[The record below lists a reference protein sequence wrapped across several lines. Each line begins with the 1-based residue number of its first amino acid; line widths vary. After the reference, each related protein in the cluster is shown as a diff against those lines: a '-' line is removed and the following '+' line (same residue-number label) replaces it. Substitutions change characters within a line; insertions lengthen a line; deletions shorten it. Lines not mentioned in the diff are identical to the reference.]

1 MSFVKITFIYTNY
14 KVMCTYVYAIIMKTS
29 VDSQVSCINLFLH
42 CTRKADI
49 INYVTYDMFC
59 LCRPITVMRYLHNIC
74 YAQCELCIFVSIMLF
89 E

>member
-59 LCRPITVMRYLHNIC
+59 LCRPITNEIF
-74 YAQCELCIFVSIMLF
+74 AQHLLCTVRTMHFC
-89 E
+89 